1 MTICT
6 TCGDDIEESEP
17 TPEEGYGE
25 ESYAPAQTE
34 YEGDLYR
41 FCCSEHREAF
51 EEDPEQYL

>member
-34 YEGDLYR
+34 YEGDLYW